1 MVYLKNYI
9 MELTIKELFE
19 ESKKLDFEFIK
30 SNEVYL
36 KFFYLM
42 MGKKTCNCPHKPRL
56 LTDEMLH
63 EAYSIYSNFNN
74 SLPED
79 FKTNLKLKLKVEKLS
94 LKDIDG
100 NFLINL

>member
-1 MVYLKNYI
+1 
-9 MELTIKELFE
+9 
-19 ESKKLDFEFIK
+19 
-30 SNEVYL
+30 
-36 KFFYLM
+36 
-42 MGKKTCNCPHKPRL
+42 
-56 LTDEMLH
+56 MLH